1 LCYSVIVQLNNCAKE
16 MIKITLANQK
26 GGVGK
31 TTIAFHLANIWA
43 EEGKKVLCID
53 MDPQGNLSSSLWP
66 EEIPEDSLI
75 SSIFKQKEPKTLE
88 RNGIYLV
95 ASDIS
100 LSVYE
105 KDLSLKN
112 YFRLKSWLDSAKDFD
127 IAIIDCPPS
136 LGLFTIN
143 SLMASE
149 WVIAPVDVSVYALRA
164 LGDLKNSL
172 KELSEIE
179 KPPSLLGIV
188 LSSFTAY
195 YRASKV
201 IKEHL
206 EEKYKDI
213 LFSTIIP
220 SSTKIREALMLGVPV
235 WKVKGSTTNVE
246 KSFRLL
252 AKEIIERIGI
262 KRRK

>member
-1 LCYSVIVQLNNCAKE
+1 
-16 MIKITLANQK
+16 MIKISVANQK

-31 TTIAFHLANIWA
+31 TTIAFHLANIWT

-53 MDPQGNLSSSLWP
+53 MDPQGNLSISLWP
-66 EEIPEDSLI
+66 KEIPEDSLI
-75 SSIFKQKEPKTLE
+75 SSIFEQKEPKIIE
-88 RNGIYLV
+88 KNGIYLV

-112 YFRLKSWLDSAKDFD
+112 YFRLKSWLDPIEDFD

-164 LGDLKNSL
+164 LTDLKNSL

-188 LSSFTAY
+188 LSSFTAH

-206 EEKYKDI
+206 EEKYKDH
-213 LFSTIIP
+213 LFSTVIP
-220 SSTKIREALMLGVPV
+220 ASTKIREALMLGAPV
-235 WKVKGSTTNVE
+235 WRVKGGTANIE
-246 KSFRLL
+246 ESFRSL
-252 AKEIIERIGI
+252 AKEIMERIKT

>member
-1 LCYSVIVQLNNCAKE
+1 MLKIVF
-16 MIKITLANQK
+16 ANQK

-31 TTIAFHLANIWA
+31 TTIAFHMAHVWT

-53 MDPQGNLSSSLWP
+53 MDPQGNLSGSLWS
-66 EEIPEDSLI
+66 EEIPEESLI
-75 SSIFKQKEPKTLE
+75 SSVFEKKEPKILSK
-88 RNGIYLV
+88 NGICLV

-100 LSVYE
+100 LSVHE

-112 YFRLKSWLDSAKDFD
+112 YFRLKSWLDSIKDFD
-127 IAIIDCPPS
+127 ITIIDCPPS

-143 SLMASE
+143 ALIASD

-164 LGDLKNSL
+164 LTDLKNSL
-172 KELSEIE
+172 KEISEIE
-179 KPPSLLGIV
+179 KGPSLLGIV
-188 LSSFTAY
+188 LSSFAEY

-206 EEKYKDI
+206 EEKYKNL

-220 SSTKIREALMLGVPV
+220 ASTKVREAIMLGVPV
-235 WKVKGSTTNVE
+235 WKIKGDTTNIE
-246 KSFRLL
+246 GSFRSLS
-252 AKEIIERIGI
+252 KEIIKRIKTG
-262 KRRK
+262 RRQ